1 MTGTAGYEPD
11 SLAKSS
17 PVTISGT
24 GIMLVDGAGDLK
36 ACVRLTNEMSANT
49 DIKLPI
55 GTAEDPEAILTN
67 TDTSVSFICQDVS
80 DGTYGVKIITY
91 PDGGSTPIEISYAP
105 GLTYG

>member
-1 MTGTAGYEPD
+1 MTGTEGYEPD
-11 SLAKSS
+11 SFARTS

-36 ACVRLTNEMSANT
+36 ACVRLTNDLSANT

-55 GTAEDPEAILTN
+55 GTEEDAEAILTN

-80 DGTYGVKIITY
+80 EGNYELTIVTY
-91 PDGGSTPIEISYAP
+91 PDGGSTPVEISYAP
-105 GLTYG
+105 GIKYS

>member
-1 MTGTAGYEPD
+1 MAGTAGYEPS

-24 GIMLVDGAGDLK
+24 GIMLVDGAGGLK
-36 ACVRLTNEMSANT
+36 ACVRLVSESAFNT

-67 TDTSVSFICQDVS
+67 TDTAVSFICQDVS
-80 DGTYGVKIITY
+80 DGSYGLKIITY
-91 PDGGSTPIEISYAP
+91 PDGGSTPVEISYAP